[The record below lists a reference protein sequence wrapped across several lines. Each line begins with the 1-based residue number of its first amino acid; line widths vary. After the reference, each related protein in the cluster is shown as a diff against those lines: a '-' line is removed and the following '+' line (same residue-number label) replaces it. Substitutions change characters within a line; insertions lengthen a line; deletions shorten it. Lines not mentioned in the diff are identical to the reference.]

1 MMVVFTHRSVAVTT
15 PSIRLLVID
24 DHPVFREALAHAL
37 EGEAGFEVVAQA
49 NDGFA
54 GVEAWRRHRP
64 DVTLLDVS
72 MYGMGGIE
80 TLRRI
85 REIDAAARVLVLTA
99 SEQRRNAAAAL
110 DAGAVA
116 YVTKTTGYDELLM
129 VIRDVHAGGRPI
141 VDMIAHFSTR
151 GTDNG
156 LSARELEVLVMLRDG
171 LTHELI
177 AARLAIT
184 DRTVRAHLTALKTK
198 LNAASAAQC
207 VARGY
212 ELGLLAPSAAGRT
225 TLPHRR

>member
-1 MMVVFTHRSVAVTT
+1 MAVSSSRSFAVFTPA
-15 PSIRLLVID
+15 IRLLVVD

-37 EGEAGFEVVAQA
+37 EGEAGLEVVAQA

-64 DVTLLDVS
+64 GVTLLDVS
-72 MYGMGGIE
+72 MFGMGGIE

-85 REIDAAARVLVLTA
+85 RAIDAAARVLVLTS
-99 SEQRRNAAAAL
+99 SEQRRDAAAAL

-116 YVTKTTGYDELLM
+116 YVTKTTGYEELLA
-129 VIRDVHAGGRPI
+129 VIREVHAGGRPI
-141 VDMIAHFSTR
+141 VDAIARLSA
-151 GTDNG
+151 GGSESG
-156 LSARELEVLVMLRDG
+156 LSPRELEVLTMIRDG
-171 LTHELI
+171 FTHETI

-198 LNAASAAQC
+198 LSATSAAQC

-212 ELGLLAPSAAGRT
+212 ELGLLASSAAGR
-225 TLPHRR
+225 LKFNNRR

>member
-1 MMVVFTHRSVAVTT
+1 MVVSTRRSITVAT
-15 PSIRLLVID
+15 PLIRLLVVD

-72 MYGMGGIE
+72 MFGMGGIE

-85 REIDAAARVLVLTA
+85 RSIDAAARVLVLTS
-99 SEQRRNAAAAL
+99 SEQRSDAAAAL
-110 DAGAVA
+110 DAGAVG
-116 YVTKTTGYDELLM
+116 YVTKTTGYDDLLA

-141 VDMIAHFSTR
+141 VDALARLTA
-151 GTDNG
+151 GGAENG
-156 LSARELEVLVMLRDG
+156 LSPRELEVLVMLRDG
-171 LTHELI
+171 FTHETI
-177 AARLAIT
+177 AARMAIT
-184 DRTVRAHLTALKTK
+184 DRTVRAHLTSLKTK
-198 LNAASAAQC
+198 LSAASAAQC

-212 ELGLLAPSAAGRT
+212 ELGLLAPSAAGR
-225 TLPHRR
+225 LKFNRRR